1 MTVRLDPS
9 SLRFAEFGCLEP
21 HQRQWLQ
28 ERAYWEDYNQRFF
41 RSNGRQYRDE
51 DSNVDTWLT
60 ANDRAPYAFM
70 AREMLDQMQPHIGA
84 MPNIDLVLLAHWLP
98 DLHLGTSV
106 TNFAQH
112 HLGIRDGFGFAISDR
127 GRSAPFFAMQCIDRY
142 LRAGNRRALLLVMDQ
157 RHLLYRSPLVDALNP
172 VNCAA
177 AMVFDSEAREGP
189 SLGGYQRLLHKP
201 GTPLQQGLRSLLEV
215 WGCDPHTTTVVAD
228 PQVLDAVGHSGKVL
242 AQNPRHLCAA
252 PFAALAQAG
261 VPKGDTV
268 LLCHDE
274 QALTA
279 VLLGA
284 QKVPARQGIVT
295 QDMVPA

>member
-1 MTVRLDPS
+1 MTVRLDPG
-9 SLRFAEFGCLEP
+9 SLRFAEFGGLEP
-21 HQRQWLQ
+21 HQPQWLQ
-28 ERAYWEDYNQRFF
+28 EKEYWEDYNHRFF
-41 RSNGRQYRDE
+41 RSNGRQYQAE

-60 ANDRAPYAFM
+60 ANDRAPHAFM
-70 AREMLDQMQPHIGA
+70 ARELLDRMQPKIGA
-84 MPNIDLVLLAHWLP
+84 APDIDLVLFAHWLP

-127 GRSAPFFAMQCIDRY
+127 GRSAPFFAMQCIERY
-142 LRAGNRRALLLVMDQ
+142 LRAGHRRALLLVMDQ
-157 RHLLYRSPLVDALNP
+157 RHLLYRSPMVDVLNP

-177 AMVFDSEAREGP
+177 AMVFDNSAGEGP
-189 SLGGYQRLLHKP
+189 SLGGYQRLLHQP
-201 GTPLQQGLRSLLEV
+201 GTTLQQGLRGLLDG

-252 PFAALAQAG
+252 PFAALAEAG
-261 VPKGDTV
+261 LPKGDTV
-268 LLCHDE
+268 LLCHDQ

-284 QKVPARQGIVT
+284 QKVAPTKGIVT
-295 QDMVPA
+295 QTLVPR